1 MAKQEIVGSIDI
13 GSSQV
18 VCAIGRMNDN
28 GLVEVLG
35 AGRAE
40 SQKGIKNG
48 IIRDINEASNAI
60 KNAVEEAEEK
70 SGHVLRNLYVALR
83 GSHLESR
90 NGHGTLAISRTDK
103 EITEE
108 DVEIV
113 IENARMNVRI
123 SPDKEIIHT
132 LPKHYTVN
140 SQEGIINPVGMDG
153 THLETDVV
161 VITASSDH
169 LNNIQKA
176 IARAG
181 FEVIEFVYGVLSL
194 GESVVTQDEKEL
206 GCLLIDIGGLSTG
219 LVLYQN
225 NSIFATTEIE
235 IGSDSITKDLA
246 HFLKTTSKTAAEIKE
261 KYGIAMKKALK
272 SDEAQQKI
280 TYVGLDNKSAREIKR
295 QEIAIPIEHRLDQ
308 IVTFISDAIAKI
320 GYPQELFSGGAIIA
334 GGGSMLKHIDT
345 AIEEWLKI
353 DTRIGII
360 TDVNGPEEI
369 VSNPTYHT
377 AISLLKYHFGTD
389 ASHTSQT
396 RASVG
401 KSGRHQR
408 TKKSIFQAISRWF
421 DDTF

>member
-1 MAKQEIVGSIDI
+1 MSKQEIVGSIDI

-18 VCAIGRMNDN
+18 VCVIGRLSEK
-28 GLVEVLG
+28 GIIEVLG

-40 SQKGIKNG
+40 SPKGIKNG
-48 IIRDINEASNAI
+48 IIRDINEASSAI

-70 SGHVLRNLYVALR
+70 SEQVLRNLYVALR
-83 GSHLESR
+83 GSHLEAR
-90 NGHGTLAISRTDK
+90 TGHGTLAISRTDK

-132 LPKHYTVN
+132 IPKSYTVN
-140 SQEGIINPVGMDG
+140 SQDGIINPVGMDG

-181 FEVIEFVYGVLSL
+181 FEVIEFVYGILSL

-219 LVLYQN
+219 IVLYQN
-225 NSIFATTEIE
+225 NSLLTSTEIE

-246 HFLKTTSKTAAEIKE
+246 HYLKTTSRTAADIKE
-261 KYGIAMKKALK
+261 KYGVALKKALK
-272 SDEAQQKI
+272 ADEAQQKI
-280 TYVGLDNKSAREIKR
+280 TYVGLDNKSVREVKR
-295 QEIAIPIEHRLDQ
+295 QELAAPIEHRLDQ
-308 IVTFISDAIAKI
+308 IVSFISDAVGKV
-320 GYPQELFSGGAIIA
+320 GYPQELFAGGAIIA
-334 GGGSMLKHIDT
+334 GGGSMLKHIDR

-353 DTRIGII
+353 DARLGIVS
-360 TDVNGPEEI
+360 DVEGDESV

-377 AISLLKYHFGTD
+377 AISLLKYHFGLD
-389 ASHTSQT
+389 SSGSRPVQSAKNLRQ
-396 RASVG
+396 RGG
-401 KSGRHQR
+401 KG
-408 TKKSIFQAISRWF
+408 KGIFQSISRWF